1 MTDTDVTLLPNYD
14 NMLYG
19 SCPFTR
25 YDPYLPSAP
34 AMFPTLDRVGR
45 AIESTVALP

>member
-1 MTDTDVTLLPNYD
+1 MTDTDGTLLPNYD

-25 YDPYLPSAP
+25 DDPYLPSALVLF
-34 AMFPTLDRVGR
+34 ANLDRVGR
-45 AIESTVALP
+45 AIESTITL